1 MSNGYLWERAELWS
15 ESIPVE
21 KKHSWNQSVPKFIMD
36 CNYYDM
42 TQSYALW
49 SVCLKRWELLLT
61 LDWLVQ
67 ISSVLTFQPI
77 ILI

>member
-21 KKHSWNQSVPKFIMD
+21 KKTFLKSTCSKFIMD

-49 SVCLKRWELLLT
+49 SVCLKRRELLYK

-67 ISSVLTFQPI
+67 ISSVLTFQTI